1 MNRPRPS
8 IVQAIFLLVFA
19 TLAVATAVTFAI
31 TFRGPPPRPA
41 PIAVEAVAA
50 TLRGEP
56 RPAQPERPFRFDGE
70 RPEPGE
76 PQRFPDYGPGPGGR
90 DHWPSPPTMSTAA
103 KNQPFAVRRGERAD
117 PVRDRMIEAA
127 LGARPGTVTGGYDE
141 FGPRSRGDLFGGFT
155 VRWRSPDGVR
165 SVQTATQPLISRWHL
180 VTGATML
187 AAFLILLLPAWL
199 LARRIS
205 RPLQRLADA
214 ANAARLNGDFP
225 IPRGGPREVGELAEA
240 VGTMQKRIA
249 GEADGRTNM
258 LAAIAHD
265 LGTPLSRIA
274 FWIEQLPDTARD
286 RAATDIEEMRAMLK
300 EVLRFARDQRLNE
313 RTRLD
318 LGSVLDS
325 LVDDLAMAGQ
335 PVTVTPGPR
344 VIVAGDPV
352 ALRRLFANLI
362 ENAIRYGE
370 RARVAWTAGEASA
383 TVRVADDGL
392 GFDPEAAE
400 RMFDPFVR
408 GDPSR
413 NRATGGSG
421 LGLAIVRTLAEAHGG
436 TVRLGRDPDGGGL
449 VSVTLPTA

>member
-1 MNRPRPS
+1 MKTIRPS

-41 PIAVEAVAA
+41 PVAVEAVAA
-50 TLRGEP
+50 VLRG
-56 RPAQPERPFRFDGE
+56 QKVPERPMR
-70 RPEPGE
+70 RPRPGGNRHG
-76 PQRFPDYGPGPGGR
+76 PGGPPFPNHGFGPGGR
-90 DHWPSPPTMSTAA
+90 DDWPSPPALASTPVGE
-103 KNQPFAVRRGERAD
+103 PFAPRRGERAD
-117 PVRDRMIEAA
+117 PERDRLVEAA
-127 LGARPGTVTGGYDE
+127 LGATPSSVTGAYDE

-155 VRWRSPDGVR
+155 IQWRAPDGIR
-165 SVQTATQPLISRWHL
+165 SVQTAAQPLVSRWHL

-205 RPLQRLADA
+205 RPLQRLAEA
-214 ANAARLNGDFP
+214 ANAARLGGDFP

-240 VGTMQKRIA
+240 VGAMQARIA
-249 GEADGRTNM
+249 GEAEGRTNM

-286 RAATDIEEMRAMLK
+286 RAAADIEEMRAMLG
-300 EVLRFARDQRLNE
+300 EVLRFARDQRLVE
-313 RTRLD
+313 RTRVE
-318 LGSVLDS
+318 LGSVIDS
-325 LVDDLAMAGQ
+325 LVDDLAVAGQ
-335 PVTVTPGPR
+335 PVSAVPGPR
-344 VIVAGDPV
+344 AVVAGDPA

-362 ENAIRYGE
+362 ENAIRYGDK
-370 RARVAWTAGEASA
+370 ARVGWTNSAGIV
-383 TVRVADDGL
+383 TVTVADDGP
-392 GFDPEAAE
+392 GFDADLAE
-400 RMFDPFVR
+400 RAFEPFVR

-421 LGLAIVRTLAEAHGG
+421 LGLAIVRTLTEAHGG
-436 TVRLGRDPDGGGL
+436 AVTLGRGASGGGL
-449 VSVTLPTA
+449 VTVTLPLV